1 MTYTTDLTEGL
12 AELLTGEA
20 LGVYRP
26 DTVLQ
31 EGETAIVLG
40 VMPEEPDRVIC
51 LTAYPVE
58 DSDLVDAV
66 TAVQVRFR
74 AGLDPREVD
83 ALTDRAFDLL
93 HNRQGYRLR
102 GIYVAL
108 SWRQSQAWIGQ
119 DAHGRMEATANY
131 YLRTV
136 RPGPHLID

>member
-12 AELLTGEA
+12 AELFTGEA

-26 DTVLQ
+26 DSPLQ
-31 EGETAIVLG
+31 DGETAIVLG
-40 VMPEEPDRVIC
+40 VMPEAPDRVIC

-58 DSDLVDAV
+58 DSDLTDAI
-66 TAVQVRFR
+66 TAVQVRIR
-74 AGLDPREVD
+74 AGRDPRAVD
-83 ALTDRAFDLL
+83 ELADRAFDLL

-102 GIYVAL
+102 GVYVAL

-119 DAHGRMEATANY
+119 DTHGRMELTANY

-136 RPGPHLID
+136 RPGSHLID